1 VRAADPN
8 NHFPTG
14 WPLPYG
20 RPPLRAVSWSKV
32 AIPTAGLP
40 AGEVCGRLR
49 GRCCG
54 LYGFLVRRSATL
66 GVLQAADRAGQCSGR
81 VTALAALSAPL
92 HVPGAGGNRSDRDCR
107 GRVGRVWWSACDGG
121 LPPPVEYEKIA
132 TIQPEAA

>member
-1 VRAADPN
+1 MLASVLAA
-8 NHFPTG
+8 
-14 WPLPYG
+14 
-20 RPPLRAVSWSKV
+20 
-32 AIPTAGLP
+32 
-40 AGEVCGRLR
+40 
-49 GRCCG
+49 
-54 LYGFLVRRSATL
+54 
-66 GVLQAADRAGQCSGR
+66 